1 MTFTDLFGSKKPLIG
16 VLHLMPLPGAP
27 LYDGAM
33 QRVFDHALSELAV
46 FKTHAI
52 DSVIVENFRDIPFYP
67 GRVPAETIA
76 ALAAVSRE
84 VVREAGMPV
93 GVNVLRS
100 DGEAAVAIATAVGAH
115 YVRVNVH
122 MGAVVAEQGIIQGMS
137 QLSLRLRATLRSKV
151 LICADVGVKHAAP
164 LAGRGLA
171 TEARDLA
178 ERGLAD
184 VLIVSGDRT
193 GAETRASDV
202 EEVRSATTLPILIGS
217 GVTPDN
223 VHTVLPLS
231 NGVIVG
237 TYFKRDGVGTNSV
250 DEARVQAF
258 VRRYGS
264 LVRG

>member
-1 MTFTDLFGSKKPLIG
+1 MTFADLFGSKKPLIG
-16 VLHLMPLPGAP
+16 VLHLMPLPGSP
-27 LYDGAM
+27 LYDGGM
-33 QRVFDHALSELAV
+33 QRVFDHALAELAV
-46 FKTHAI
+46 FRKHAL
-52 DSVIVENFRDIPFYP
+52 DSVIVENFRDIPYYP
-67 GRVPAETIA
+67 GRVPPETTA

-100 DGEAAVAIATAVGAH
+100 DAEAAVAIAAATGAH

-122 MGAVVAEQGIIQGMS
+122 MGAVVAEQGIIEG
-137 QLSLRLRATLRSKV
+137 LSHLTLRLRAALRSNA

-193 GAETRASDV
+193 GAETSAAHIDV
-202 EEVRSATTLPILIGS
+202 VRSATTLPLLVGS
-217 GVTPDN
+217 GATPDN
-223 VHTVLPLS
+223 VHKVLPHV

-237 TYFKRDGVGTNSV
+237 TFFKKDGVGPNVV
-250 DEARVQAF
+250 DDARVEAF
-258 VRRYGS
+258 VKRYRA
-264 LVRG
+264 LVSA